1 MSPSAAS
8 DGCALPCVSACLFP
22 LSPCFAVSQQISKEG
37 LTIDDIKK
45 LPSVLEQ
52 VATTTANAADA
63 FAKQLQAFQM
73 PRLEEIFDAEGINAM
88 KNFVQ
93 SKVNIDIPEGA
104 PVQKVL
110 VNVTKAI
117 PAIASQLGFKIE
129 GLDKIPQVIEA
140 LEKTIEVAKTQGFV
154 VMEGNRID
162 VPATISRLPEKVPLV
177 SHVMSSIVPPPA
189 DLPKVQESL
198 DKLQRSLSRLAD
210 MAAHIMSPN
219 NRREERPRASIQS
232 AHSRRAPRPSRP
244 SRPSSK
250 SASRIKL

>member
-1 MSPSAAS
+1 L
-8 DGCALPCVSACLFP
+8 CAGLFSRLSP
-22 LSPCFAVSQQISKEG
+22 LSTAVLQQIPKEG
-37 LTIDDIKK
+37 LTMDDIKK

-73 PRLEEIFDAEGINAM
+73 PKLEEIFDADGVNAV

-117 PAIASQLGFKIE
+117 PAIASQLGINIE

-154 VMEGNRID
+154 VMDGNRID
-162 VPATISRLPEKVPLV
+162 VPATISRLPEKVPMV
-177 SHVMSSIVPPPA
+177 QHVMSSIVPPPA

-210 MAAHIMSPN
+210 MAASIMSPSGSN
-219 NRREERPRASIQS
+219 RERREERPRASMQS
-232 AHSRRAPRPSRP
+232 AHSRRAPRPA
-244 SRPSSK
+244 RPSSK